1 MDRPGPTATTTMIA
15 IIIVVAVVHGSNTRV
30 FLRIVPKR
38 DGCGDDGRRSQR
50 GWERCGSVESV
61 NMMMAVTVPYKYIYI
76 FILSQRW

>member
-1 MDRPGPTATTTMIA
+1 MDRPGPTAATMIA

-38 DGCGDDGRRSQR
+38 DGCGDDSRRSQR